1 MKNQHDVNQQQY
13 QNKSEAY
20 LKSTVH
26 AQGVEFQ
33 KMQELVQQNHY
44 KRILDLGCGGGHVS
58 YQIAPFV
65 EQVVAYDLT
74 PEMVQ
79 VVEAEAQRKGLTH
92 VVGHVGAAEH
102 LAFGVDRFDC
112 IISRYSAHHWQN
124 IGQAMQ
130 EIHRVLTAN
139 GKVIIFDIIGSSN
152 PILDT
157 FIQSIEMIRDPSH
170 VRDYSLQEWMR
181 FAEYAGFKIEAME
194 KQSLV
199 LNFQS
204 WVERMQ
210 TPLEA
215 VETIR
220 YLQSKVSDVVR
231 DYYQIQTDG
240 TFTSEAMYLVLSK
253 V

>member
-26 AQGVEFQ
+26 AQGIEFQ

-44 KRILDLGCGGGHVS
+44 KHILDLGCGGGHVS

-79 VVEAEAQRKGLTH
+79 VVETEAQCKGLTH

-102 LAFGVDRFDC
+102 LAFGTDRFDC

-130 EIHRVLTAN
+130 
-139 GKVIIFDIIGSSN
+139 
-152 PILDT
+152 
-157 FIQSIEMIRDPSH
+157 
-170 VRDYSLQEWMR
+170 
-181 FAEYAGFKIEAME
+181 
-194 KQSLV
+194 
-199 LNFQS
+199 
-204 WVERMQ
+204 
-210 TPLEA
+210 
-215 VETIR
+215 
-220 YLQSKVSDVVR
+220 
-231 DYYQIQTDG
+231 
-240 TFTSEAMYLVLSK
+240 
-253 V
+253 